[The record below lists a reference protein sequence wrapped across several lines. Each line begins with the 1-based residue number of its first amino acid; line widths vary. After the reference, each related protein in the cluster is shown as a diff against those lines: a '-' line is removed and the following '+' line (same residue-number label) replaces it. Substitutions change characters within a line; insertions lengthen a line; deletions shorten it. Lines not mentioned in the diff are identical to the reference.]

1 MYSTTL
7 EAISVQFSFVM
18 CFIKIELFIKNSSAR
33 SMVKLTN
40 GMFYQI
46 ESYLP
51 PFVLLKR
58 PFFFSKSRGHACG
71 RDWD

>member
-7 EAISVQFSFVM
+7 EAISVQFSFVV
-18 CFIKIELFIKNSSAR
+18 FIKIELSIKNSSTR
-33 SMVKLTN
+33 SMVKLTH

-51 PFVLLKR
+51 PFVLLKG
-58 PFFFSKSRGHACG
+58 PFFFRKNRGHACG